1 MNSHFLLVVV
11 YDEEW
16 LFFLWCGEYTT
27 FQRLIISNNFDKII
41 LILYIKYDDLSRL
54 RKWEKLF

>member
-27 FQRLIISNNFDKII
+27 FQRLFISNNFGKII
-41 LILYIKYDDLSRL
+41 LILYIKYDD
-54 RKWEKLF
+54 

>member
-16 LFFLWCGEYTT
+16 LFFCGVENIQH
-27 FQRLIISNNFDKII
+27 FKD
-41 LILYIKYDDLSRL
+41 
-54 RKWEKLF
+54 